1 MTDISAMG
9 PKEQQT
15 TRLDLELDCYITE
28 DHEQAPQKM
37 TFKQTKERS
46 SLEGRGVRRGLYI
59 SLL

>member
-1 MTDISAMG
+1 MG